1 MPRDRLP
8 RRPSSP
14 ATSYAGQTG
23 GVTPTLDWQPA
34 HDHLDLVA
42 PPVAKAI
49 EQLGGLAG
57 VEVAEIDPALA
68 DTEALCAHY
77 GLPLADSANCVVV
90 AAKRGGVTTYAA
102 CVVLATTR
110 ADVNNLVRRHLDAR
124 KATFAPLDAVVEATA
139 MEYGGITPV
148 GLPPEWR
155 ILVDAAVATH
165 RAAVV
170 GSGVRHSKLRLPGAA
185 LAALPNA
192 EVLAELGRVP

>member
-1 MPRDRLP
+1 
-8 RRPSSP
+8 
-14 ATSYAGQTG
+14 
-23 GVTPTLDWQPA
+23 VTPTLDWQPA

-49 EQLGGLAG
+49 QELGGLAG
-57 VEVAEIDPALA
+57 VEVVEIDPALA

-77 GLPLADSANCVVV
+77 DLPLADAANCVVV

-110 ADVNNLVRRHLDAR
+110 ADVNRLVRRHLDAR
-124 KATFAPLDAVVEATA
+124 KATFASLDAVVEATG

-148 GLPPEWR
+148 GLPAEWR

-165 RAAVV
+165 PAAVV
-170 GSGVRHSKLRLPGAA
+170 GSGVRHSKLRLPGAV

-192 EVLAELGRVP
+192 EVLPELGVPIAPPGASRDE